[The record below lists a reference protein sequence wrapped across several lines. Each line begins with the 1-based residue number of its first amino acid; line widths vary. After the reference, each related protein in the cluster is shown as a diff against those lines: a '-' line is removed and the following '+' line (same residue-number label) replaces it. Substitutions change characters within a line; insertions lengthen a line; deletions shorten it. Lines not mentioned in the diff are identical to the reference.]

1 MANAI
6 ESSPFGLTE
15 EQLAIRDAIDDL
27 CKPFDSD
34 YWGKCDAAGVY
45 PEEFVD
51 ALYEAGWMSMLIPE
65 EYGGG
70 GADIRDAA
78 IVLEQI
84 ERNGGHAGAARAG
97 MYTMGA
103 LLRHGTDEQ
112 KARFLPKIASG
123 ELRLQSMGV
132 TEPDAGSDTTRIRTF
147 AKREGDEY
155 VVNGNKIFISRVQH
169 SDLLLLL
176 VRTEKYEDVA
186 KKSDG
191 VTVLLVDLKQA
202 IADGSIVATP
212 IKTMVNHETN
222 ELAIVNLRVPVENRI
237 GDEGKGFK
245 VILTGMNSERVI
257 VTSEYI
263 GAGFHLLDRAVQYA
277 NERVVFDRPIGMNQG
292 VQFPIAQAYAN
303 LQAAS
308 LMRWRAAEM
317 YLSGENPRFEVNA
330 AKLLASQALW
340 QAAQA
345 AFDTFGGYAAAEEY
359 GIERKW
365 REARLPSTAPISNN
379 MVLAGIAHGTLG
391 LPKSF

>member
-1 MANAI
+1 MSII
-6 ESSPFGLTE
+6 ESSAFSLTE
-15 EQLAIRDAIDDL
+15 EQVAIREAIDSL
-27 CKPFDSD
+27 CTPFDND
-34 YWGKCDAAGVY
+34 YWRELDAKHEY
-45 PEEFVD
+45 PEKFVD
-51 ALYEAGWMSMLIPE
+51 ALYGSGWMSMLIPE

-78 IVLEQI
+78 VVLEQL
-84 ERNGGHAGAARAG
+84 ERNGCHAGAARAG

-103 LLRHGTDEQ
+103 LLRYGSDEQ
-112 KARFLPKIASG
+112 KQRFLPKIASG
-123 ELRLQSMGV
+123 ELRLQSFGV

-147 AKREGDEY
+147 ARREGDEY
-155 VVNGNKIFISRVQH
+155 VVNGQKIFISRVQH

-176 VRTEKYEDVA
+176 TRTKKREDST
-186 KKSDG
+186 KPSDG
-191 VTVLLVDLKQA
+191 FTVLLVDLRKA
-202 IADGSIVATP
+202 IADGTIVATP
-212 IKTMVNHETN
+212 IRTMVNHETN
-222 ELAIVNLRVPVENRI
+222 ELAIQDLRVPVENRI
-237 GDEGKGFK
+237 GEEHKGFK
-245 VILTGMNSERVI
+245 VILSGMNSERVI

-263 GAGFHLLDRAVQYA
+263 GAGFYLLDRAVQYA
-277 NERVVFDRPIGMNQG
+277 NEREVFGRPIGQNQG
-292 VQFPIAQAYAN
+292 VQFPIAQAYAD

-317 YLSGENPRFEVNA
+317 YAAGENPRFEVGA

-340 QAAQA
+340 KAAQA

-379 MVLAGIAHGTLG
+379 LVLAGIAHGTLG

>member
-1 MANAI
+1 MADLI
-6 ESSPFGLTE
+6 ESSAFNLTE
-15 EQLAIRDAIDDL
+15 EQIAIREAIDEL
-27 CKPFDSD
+27 CKPFDND
-34 YWGKCDAAGVY
+34 YWRALDEERRY
-45 PEEFVD
+45 PEEFVN
-51 ALYEAGWMSMLIPE
+51 ALYDAGWMSMLIPE

-78 IVLEQI
+78 VVLEQL
-84 ERNGGHAGAARAG
+84 ERRGCHAGAARAG

-103 LLRHGTDEQ
+103 ILRHGSPQQ
-112 KARFLPKIASG
+112 KAEWLPRIASG
-123 ELRLQSMGV
+123 ELRLQSFGV

-147 AKREGDEY
+147 ARREGDEY

-176 VRTEKYEDVA
+176 TRTTKREDAA
-186 KKSDG
+186 KPTDG
-191 VTVLLVDLKQA
+191 FTVLLVDLRKA
-202 IADGSIVATP
+202 LADGTIRATP

-222 ELAIVNLRVPVENRI
+222 ELAIENLRVPVANRI
-237 GDEGKGFK
+237 GEEGKGFR
-245 VILTGMNSERVI
+245 VILSGMNSERVI

-263 GAGFHLLDRAVQYA
+263 GAGFYLIGRAVEYA
-277 NERVVFDRPIGMNQG
+277 NEREVFGRKIGMNQG
-292 VQFPIAQAYAN
+292 VQFPIAQAYTN

-308 LMRWRAAEM
+308 LMRWRAAEL
-317 YLSGENPRFEVNA
+317 YAAGGNPRFEVNA

-340 QAAQA
+340 QAANA

-359 GIERKW
+359 GIERKF

-379 MVLAGIAHGTLG
+379 IVLAGIAHGTLG

>member
-1 MANAI
+1 MAHLI
-6 ESSPFGLTE
+6 ESSAFSLTD
-15 EQLAIRDAIDDL
+15 EQLSIREAIDDL
-27 CKPFDSD
+27 CKPFDNE
-34 YWGKCDAAGVY
+34 YWREKDTTHSY

-51 ALYEAGWMSMLIPE
+51 ALYDGGWMNMLIPE
-65 EYGGG
+65 EFGGG

-78 IVLEQI
+78 VVLEQI
-84 ERNGGHAGAARAG
+84 ERNGCHAGAARAG

-103 LLRHGTDEQ
+103 VLRHGSDEQ
-112 KARFLPKIASG
+112 KAEWLPKIASG
-123 ELRLQSMGV
+123 ELRLQSFGV

-147 AKREGDEY
+147 AVRDGDDY
-155 VVNGNKIFISRVQH
+155 VVNGDKIFISRVQH

-176 VRTEKYEDVA
+176 TRTTKREDAA
-186 KKSDG
+186 KPSDG
-191 VTVLLVDLKQA
+191 FTVLLVDLRKA
-202 IADGSIVATP
+202 IEDGTIVATP
-212 IKTMVNHETN
+212 IRTMVNHETN
-222 ELAIVNLRVPVENRI
+222 ELAIRNLRVPVANRI

-245 VILTGMNSERVI
+245 VILSGMNSERVI

-263 GAGFHLLDRAVQYA
+263 GAGFYLLARAVEYA
-277 NERVVFDRPIGMNQG
+277 NEREVFGRKIGQNQG
-292 VQFPIAQAYAN
+292 LQFPIAQAYAN

-317 YLSGENPRFEVNA
+317 YASGENPRFEVNG
-330 AKLLASQALW
+330 AKLLGSQALW

-379 MVLAGIAHGTLG
+379 IVLAGIAHGTLG
-391 LPKSF
+391 MPKSF

>member
-1 MANAI
+1 VTVI
-6 ESSPFGLTE
+6 ESSAFSLTE
-15 EQLAIRDAIDDL
+15 EQRAIRSAIDEL
-27 CKPFDSD
+27 CEPFDND
-34 YWGKCDAAGVY
+34 YWRACDAAGEY
-45 PEEFVD
+45 PEKFVD
-51 ALYEAGWMSMLIPE
+51 TLYETGWMGMLVPE

-78 IVLEQI
+78 VVLEQL
-84 ERNGGHAGAARAG
+84 ERNGCHAGAARAG

-103 LLRHGTDEQ
+103 LLRHGNDEQ
-112 KARFLPKIASG
+112 KQRFLPKIASG
-123 ELRLQSMGV
+123 ELRLQSFGI

-147 AKREGDEY
+147 AQREGDEY
-155 VVNGNKIFISRVQH
+155 VVNGNKIFISRIQH

-176 VRTEKYEDVA
+176 TRTKKREDA
-186 KKSDG
+186 SKPSDG
-191 VTVLLVDLKQA
+191 FTVLLVDLRKA
-202 IADGSIVATP
+202 IEDGTIRATP

-222 ELAIVNLRVPVENRI
+222 ELAIENLRVPVENRI
-237 GDEGKGFK
+237 GEEHKGFK
-245 VILTGMNSERVI
+245 VILSGMNSERII

-263 GAGFHLLDRAVQYA
+263 GAGFHLIDRAVQYA
-277 NERVVFDRPIGMNQG
+277 NERHVFGRPIGMNQG

-317 YLSGENPRFEVNA
+317 YAAGENPRFEVNG

-379 MVLAGIAHGTLG
+379 IVLAGIAHATLG
-391 LPKSF
+391 LPKSY

>member
-1 MANAI
+1 MTIPI
-6 ESSPFGLTE
+6 ESSPFSLTE
-15 EQLAIRDAIDDL
+15 EQLAIREAIDEL
-27 CKPFDSD
+27 CKPFDNE
-34 YWGKCDAAGVY
+34 YWRKLDEVREY

-51 ALYEAGWMSMLIPE
+51 ALYEAGWMNMLIPE
-65 EYGGG
+65 EFGGG

-78 IVLEQI
+78 VVLEQI
-84 ERNGGHAGAARAG
+84 ERNGCHAGAARAG

-103 LLRHGTDEQ
+103 LLRHGSDEQ
-112 KARFLPKIASG
+112 KQRFLPKIATG
-123 ELRLQSMGV
+123 ELRLQSFGV

-147 AKREGDEY
+147 AERVGDEY
-155 VVNGNKIFISRVQH
+155 VVNGSKIFISRVQH

-176 VRTEKYEDVA
+176 TRSTKREDAV
-186 KKSDG
+186 KPSDG
-191 VTVLLVDLKQA
+191 FTVLLVDLRKA
-202 IADGSIVATP
+202 IADGTIRATP

-222 ELAIVNLRVPVENRI
+222 ELAIENLRVPVENRI
-237 GDEGKGFK
+237 GEEGKGFK
-245 VILTGMNSERVI
+245 VIISGMNSERVI

-263 GAGFHLLDRAVQYA
+263 GAGFYLLDRAINYA
-277 NERVVFDRPIGMNQG
+277 NEREVFGRKIGMNQG
-292 VQFPIAQAYAN
+292 VQFPLAQAYAN

-317 YLSGENPRFEVNA
+317 YASGENPRFEVNG

-340 QAAQA
+340 QAANA

-359 GIERKW
+359 GIERKF

-379 MVLAGIAHGTLG
+379 LVLAGIAHGTLG

>member
-1 MANAI
+1 MADLI
-6 ESSPFGLTE
+6 ESSAFSLTE
-15 EQLAIRDAIDDL
+15 EQIAIRDAIDDFM
-27 CKPFDSD
+27 KPFDQE
-34 YWGKCDAAGVY
+34 YWREKDANNEY

-51 ALYEAGWMSMLIPE
+51 ALYDAGWMGMLIPE

-78 IVLEQI
+78 VVLEQI
-84 ERNGGHAGAARAG
+84 ERRGGHAGAARAG

-103 LLRHGTDEQ
+103 ILRHGSDEQ
-112 KARFLPKIASG
+112 KAEWLPKIADGS
-123 ELRLQSMGV
+123 LRLQSFGV
-132 TEPDAGSDTTRIRTF
+132 TEPDAGSDTTRIKTF
-147 AKREGDEY
+147 AVRDGDEY

-176 VRTEKYEDVA
+176 TRTTKREDAA
-186 KKSDG
+186 KPSDG
-191 VTVLLVDLKQA
+191 FTVLLVDLRKA
-202 IADGSIVATP
+202 IESGQIVATP

-222 ELAIVNLRVPVENRI
+222 ELAIRDLRVPVANRI
-237 GDEGKGFK
+237 GEEGKGFK
-245 VILTGMNSERVI
+245 VIISGMNSERVI
-257 VTSEYI
+257 VSSEYI

-277 NERVVFDRPIGMNQG
+277 NEREVFGRKIGQNQAIQ
-292 VQFPIAQAYAN
+292 VPLARAYAQ

-317 YLSGENPRFEVNA
+317 YAAGENPRFEVNGT
-330 AKLLASQALW
+330 KLLASEALW
-340 QAAQA
+340 AAADA

-365 REARLPSTAPISNN
+365 REARLPRTAPISNN
-379 MVLAGIAHGTLG
+379 LVLAGIAHATLG

>member
-1 MANAI
+1 MAAI

-65 EYGGG
+65 EFGGG

-155 VVNGNKIFISRVQH
+155 VVNGNKIFISRIQH

-308 LMRWRAAEM
+308 LMRWRAADM

>member
-1 MANAI
+1 MTV
-6 ESSPFGLTE
+6 ESSAFGLTE
-15 EQLAIRDAIDDL
+15 EQLAIREAIDDL
-27 CKPFDSD
+27 CKPFDNA
-34 YWGKCDAAGVY
+34 YWLEKDIARAY

-51 ALYEAGWMSMLIPE
+51 ALYEAGWMNMLIPE

-70 GADIRDAA
+70 GASIRDAA
-78 IVLEQI
+78 VVLEQL
-84 ERNGGHAGAARAG
+84 ERNGCHAGAARAG
-97 MYTMGA
+97 MYTMGT
-103 LLRHGTDEQ
+103 LLRHGSEEQ
-112 KARFLPKIASG
+112 KLRFLPKIASG
-123 ELRLQSMGV
+123 ELRLQSFGV

-155 VVNGNKIFISRVQH
+155 VVNGAKIFISRVQH

-176 VRTEKYEDVA
+176 TRNEKFEDVE
-186 KKSDG
+186 KKTDG
-191 VTVLLVDLKQA
+191 FTVLLVDLRQA
-202 IADGSIVATP
+202 IEDGTIRATP

-222 ELAIVNLRVPVENRI
+222 ELAIENLRVPVENRI
-237 GDEGKGFK
+237 GEEGKGFK
-245 VILTGMNSERVI
+245 VILSGMNSERII

-263 GAGFHLLDRAVQYA
+263 GAGFYLLNRAVNYA
-277 NERVVFDRPIGMNQG
+277 NEREVFGRKIGKNQG
-292 VQFPIAQAYAN
+292 VQFPLAQAYAN

-317 YLSGENPRFEVNA
+317 YDAGDNPRFEVNG

-340 QAAQA
+340 QAANA

-359 GIERKW
+359 GIERHF

-379 MVLAGIAHGTLG
+379 IVLAGIAHGTLG